1 MGGNEVNVKDIML
14 PLIHKIHLILMSL
27 PFYLACPNSPR
38 RGGKRRKREGDR
50 KHRAGETQKS
60 EAKSQTLFRMGMG
73 EVQVWARPQLHLHSH
88 FLAPSRREGARRKAL
103 QHQPVVPRGSPIHPH
118 LAHLSGPSLPSRL
131 CLEHGGLAQP
141 NLLYTQVAISSSE
154 QGHPLARQ
162 MWLERVMRKCQER

>member
-14 PLIHKIHLILMSL
+14 PLIHRIHLNLISP

-50 KHRAGETQKS
+50 KHRAGETQQS
-60 EAKSQTLFRMGMG
+60 EAKIQTLFRMGMG

-103 QHQPVVPRGSPIHPH
+103 QHQPVVPRGSPVHPH
-118 LAHLSGPSLPSRL
+118 LAHLSGPSLPSGL
-131 CLEHGGLAQP
+131 CLEHGGGWLSP
-141 NLLYTQVAISSSE
+141 TSFTHRLLYPRLNRATHWH
-154 QGHPLARQ
+154 G
-162 MWLERVMRKCQER
+162 KCG